1 MPLVG
6 LGWRRGSR
14 AVDGRTEGVE
24 LTASAY
30 TIAGALVGA
39 GVGEPSPWGF
49 EDRVAAAANAGYKA
63 IGLFESDY
71 SAMISAGADDD
82 ELREILDRHDV
93 VVAEIEFFFDWA
105 HNDALASRSSPMRD
119 NLIHMAEAFRP
130 HHLSLGEVRGPHEL
144 PPLDVVARRFGAVC
158 DQVAPHEVDALLEFL
173 PWSGIPDVAT
183 SAEIVERAGRDNG
196 GIYLD
201 VWHYFRGSSSL
212 DQLAAIDPHRIRA
225 IALSDAAAP
234 RGDPVE
240 DTTRRR
246 LLPGDGEFDLV
257 GLLVALRELGI
268 EASLGVEILSEQ
280 QAAMSP
286 AEAARASFDAAV
298 QVLSLAGYA

>member
-1 MPLVG
+1 VTG
-6 LGWRRGSR
+6 T
-14 AVDGRTEGVE
+14 TEDVA

-39 GVGEPSPWGF
+39 GVGEPSPWDF
-49 EDRVAAAANAGYKA
+49 EVRVAAAANAGYRA

-71 SAMISAGADDD
+71 SAMIAAGADDD
-82 ELREILDRHDV
+82 RLRAILDRHGL

-105 HNDALASRSSPMRD
+105 HTDEQASRSSAVRET
-119 NLIHMAEAFRP
+119 LIHMADAFRP
-130 HHLSLGEVRGPHEL
+130 HHISLGEVRGPEEL
-144 PPLDVVARRFGAVC
+144 PPLDVVAERFGAVS
-158 DQVAPHEVDALLEFL
+158 DRVAPYGVDALLEFL

-183 SAEIVERAGRDNG
+183 SAAVVERADRDNG

-201 VWHYFRGSSSL
+201 VWHYFRGPSSL
-212 DQLAAIDPHRIRA
+212 DQVVAVDPSRIRA

-234 RGDPVE
+234 QGDPVE

-246 LLPGDGEFDLV
+246 LLPGEGEFDLV
-257 GLLVALRELGI
+257 GLLTALRELGV
-268 EASLGVEILSEQ
+268 EASMGVEVLSER
-280 QAAMSP
+280 QAAMDP

-298 QVLSLAGYA
+298 QVLTMAGYA

>member
-6 LGWRRGSR
+6 LEWRRGSR
-14 AVDGRTEGVE
+14 AVRGRTEGVQ
-24 LTASAY
+24 LTACAY

-49 EDRVAAAANAGYKA
+49 EVRVAAAADAGYKA

-71 SAMISAGADDD
+71 SAMIAAGADDD
-82 ELREILDRHDV
+82 ELREILDRHGL

-105 HNDALASRSSPMRD
+105 HDDELASRSSAIRES
-119 NLIHMAEAFRP
+119 LIHMAEAFRP
-130 HHLSLGEVRGPHEL
+130 HHISLGEVRGPHEL
-144 PPLDVVARRFGAVC
+144 PPLDVVAERFGRVS
-158 DQVAPHEVDALLEFL
+158 DRVAPYGVDALLEFL

-183 SAEIVERAGRDNG
+183 SAAVVERAGRDNG

-212 DQLAAIDPHRIRA
+212 DQLAAIDPHRVRA
-225 IALSDAAAP
+225 ISLSDAAAP

-246 LLPGDGEFDLV
+246 LLPGHGEFDIV
-257 GLLVALRELGI
+257 GLLIALREMGI
-268 EASLGVEILSEQ
+268 EASTGVEILSEQ
-280 QAAMSP
+280 QAAMGP
-286 AEAARASFDAAV
+286 TEAARASFDAAV
-298 QVLSLAGYA
+298 QVLALAGYA